1 MSASINSKELAD
13 YFALGV
19 HYGLNPVCIFKVEG
33 RPFAVEEYYLDDLK
47 DIFDLQVL

>member
-13 YFALGV
+13 YFAVAV
-19 HYGLNPVCIFKVEG
+19 HNGLSPVCVFEVEG

-47 DIFDLQVL
+47 DMFDFQVL

>member
-13 YFALGV
+13 YFALPVQNGV
-19 HYGLNPVCIFKVEG
+19 NPVCVFKVEG

-47 DIFDLQVL
+47 DIFDFQVL

>member
-13 YFALGV
+13 YFAPPV
-19 HYGLNPVCIFKVEG
+19 HNGLNSVCVFKVEG

-47 DIFDLQVL
+47 EIFDFQVL